1 MKQEQ
6 CGICTSERT
15 EVKVLLAFLRR
26 KIMKQS
32 QEYVPDYKEEEPE
45 RDSSDGF
52 SRLLVLIFGRTST
65 SHATFLACS
74 HTKFSRYLFSYRDTS
89 AASSNATTPLSTPSA
104 YKSPTN

>member
-74 HTKFSRYLFSYRDTS
+74 HTKFSRYLFSLPRYFRRKLKCD
-89 AASSNATTPLSTPSA
+89 N
-104 YKSPTN
+104 PTFNSLCI